1 MNASEQLVE
10 VVRNIFW
17 VVATAFTTDAPR
29 EYFLQKHDQA
39 YFNQAS
45 TVHRRL
51 LALESA
57 DKMIGSFDI
66 DLALS
71 EGFYMWLCGDTFAFQ
86 RWLHHSQ
93 VLRKPVATFVVSDE
107 WMLLLSLIS
116 PTGLTDD
123 VRKQRDLLKNTGSRH
138 QPALDA
144 ASRADI
150 QPGFVKRCRELISNS
165 VEAALERAHDMIKP
179 YTSDYQNAVLRIVG
193 KPVRHV
199 ERPTWGDLAN
209 STRLTTIKLVHKA
222 CKVQATEQGQQEPGE
237 QEPGEQE
244 PESDCFE
251 AARKLYGVEGVI
263 ASEF

>member
-1 MNASEQLVE
+1 MSASEQLVE
-10 VVRNIFW
+10 VVCYIFW

-57 DKMIGSFDI
+57 EKMIGSFDI

-71 EGFYMWLCGDTFAFQ
+71 EGFYMWLCSPQSFQ
-86 RWLHHSQ
+86 HWL
-93 VLRKPVATFVVSDE
+93 LRKRVAPFVMSDE
-107 WMLLLSLIS
+107 SRLLLSLIS
-116 PTGLTDD
+116 PTKLTDD
-123 VRKQRDLLKNTGSRH
+123 VLKQLDLLKNTGSKD

-144 ASRADI
+144 AARADI
-150 QPGFVKRCRELISNS
+150 QPGFVKRCRKLISTS

-179 YTSDYQNAVLRIVG
+179 YTSDYQDAVLRIVG

-209 STRLTTIKLVHKA
+209 STRLTLIKLVHKA
-222 CKVQATEQGQQEPGE
+222 CKVQVTEQGEQGE
-237 QEPGEQE
+237 QEP
-244 PESDCFE
+244 PSDCFE
-251 AARKLYGVEGVI
+251 ACKLYGVEGVVI
-263 ASEF
+263 APEF